1 MKYNYNII
9 NKLAHWLIIYLPI
22 YYSLWDIYSGEDA
35 VQSYWCRDCRS
46 SLLIKVWLLSR
57 YTKWFELLTHL
68 LFSTDTADG
77 FAAQSKQ
84 SIQRA
89 CVRCHVIDGFSR
101 IGYPARL
108 RDASNPY
115 YTDVALIVPPLP
127 SSLGLGHNY
136 DRYSQCRHKCCY
148 KLYIWR
154 IVIYSSIY
162 I

>member
-1 MKYNYNII
+1 M
-9 NKLAHWLIIYLPI
+9 PI

-84 SIQRA
+84 SILRA
-89 CVRCHVIDGFSR
+89 CVRCHVIGGLAES
-101 IGYPARL
+101 ATL
-108 RDASNPY
+108 HVWEMHHT

-136 DRYSQCRHKCCY
+136 DRYSQCRHAQTW
-148 KLYIWR
+148 LLLQAIHMTH
-154 IVIYSSIY
+154 IY